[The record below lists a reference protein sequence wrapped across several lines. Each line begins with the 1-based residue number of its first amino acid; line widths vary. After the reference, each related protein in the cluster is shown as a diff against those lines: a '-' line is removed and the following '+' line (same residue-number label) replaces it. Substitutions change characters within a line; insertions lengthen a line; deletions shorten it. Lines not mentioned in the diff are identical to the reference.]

1 MGRRLRRALTAALG
15 AVFLFSVC
23 YIIVA
28 RLEYRASARRY
39 EEAAARFT
47 SHGAGADGSGGPGE
61 GTGSG
66 MSGSGPAGQG
76 APFAGSP
83 PITVDFAGLQAVN
96 GDVCGWLYCPGTP
109 IDYPVLR
116 GEDDD
121 AYLHRAYDGSYSAGG
136 SLFVEALNRPGFA
149 DANTIVYG
157 HHMRDGSMFACL
169 ERWAEPGF
177 YEAHPVMW
185 LLTPEDDYR
194 IDIFAGYTTS
204 GYSDTYTIYTEGC
217 PELAEYLGRC
227 LEQSDFAAGTEP
239 EAGGRYVTLSTC
251 AYAFTDARYVLHGR
265 LVPVD
270 SAGGEAPS
278 DGQGRG

>member
-1 MGRRLRRALTAALG
+1 M
-15 AVFLFSVC
+15 
-23 YIIVA
+23 
-28 RLEYRASARRY
+28 
-39 EEAAARFT
+39 
-47 SHGAGADGSGGPGE
+47 
-61 GTGSG
+61 
-66 MSGSGPAGQG
+66 
-76 APFAGSP
+76 
-83 PITVDFAGLQAVN
+83 N

-185 LLTPEDDYR
+185 LLTPEGDYR

-227 LEQSDFAAGTEP
+227 LEQSDFAVGTEP